1 MTKTVYA
8 YAALDG
14 KYIGE
19 RTLDDTDRSPI
30 SGAWQ
35 IPGNMTE
42 VKPPAAKEGYDLYYR
57 SGKWEQVERPKPLKP
72 EPETL
77 DELKAAKILEFKGRR
92 DAEEVENID
101 YGGHPYD
108 YDQKSRER
116 IHIARQALQDSGK
129 TDSTVVWTTADNN
142 RMTLKVADFAAINS
156 LAAQRSNKLHIK
168 YNTLKERV
176 NAAKTVKEVEK
187 ITWESEG

>member
-1 MTKTVYA
+1 MTKIVYA

-35 IPGNMTE
+35 IPAYMTK
-42 VKPPAAKEGYDLYYR
+42 VKPPAAKEGYDTYWR
-57 SGKWEQVERPKPLKP
+57 GGKWEQIERPKPPKP

-156 LAAQRSNKLHIK
+156 LAAQRSNKLHVK

-187 ITWESEG
+187 ITWESEA